1 MYSDN
6 KEVNTKAGGN
16 SYNTAKIIMELN
28 AYHIVW
34 TVEVLSNG
42 KVEFNHYANLDW
54 LNKKFVPKSGSKVY
68 IINDKQFGMTQNTWN
83 GTTPELP
90 KPFTHSLL
98 IEEGKMKR
106 LVPLTEKQF
115 NEAIQY

>member
-1 MYSDN
+1 
-6 KEVNTKAGGN
+6 
-16 SYNTAKIIMELN
+16 MELN

-42 KVEFNHYANLDW
+42 KVQFNHFPNLER
-54 LNKKFVPKSGSKVY
+54 LQEKFIGKSGSKVY
-68 IINDKQFGMTQNTWN
+68 IINDRQFGMIQNTWN
-83 GTTPELP
+83 GTIPEIP

-98 IEEGKMKR
+98 VEDGLMKQ